1 MAKGKHG
8 KGGAAAN
15 TPAPA
20 AEVNIKQFVFI
31 QKINRNK
38 LEFLFKNF
46 GTQFIVVSVIY
57 KLTNIFFLSFFLI

>member
-20 AEVNIKQFVFI
+20 AEVNIKQNK
-31 QKINRNK
+31 QK
-38 LEFLFKNF
+38 
-46 GTQFIVVSVIY
+46 
-57 KLTNIFFLSFFLI
+57 